1 VLVTP
6 AQKVPFDVT
15 ALWRAKAVR
24 IKLVLK
30 TSPFYA
36 GTLIAGFYPSMFPV
50 TDPIQLS
57 KVDISTLNQL
67 NGPKTH
73 ASDNQESVVSIP
85 FRYPYGFVEA
95 PGNCLGQYI
104 VKVQNRLRTGAS
116 NQNNVNLTLF
126 AQIDS
131 SEFKIPEMV
140 PAALYTSHK
149 FDQDIKTYQVHSKP
163 QSGITTRIK
172 STGQVS
178 INDPIMKMK
187 PAMLC
192 AGQGL
197 VSEPRIK
204 QFQDHPIDLVQ
215 LRKRFKTAMEILE
228 QPLGKGATINFAI
241 GITDLMLNAFGEM
254 TNMFMLNRGSLIVK
268 IVPYATPKSG
278 ATLGDQGFRNNLR
291 FKASL
296 IFPTATGAP
305 QELTQLEIQKDYN
318 GGAHY
323 FNIDEPGE
331 VYIPFFSPLF
341 VATFYDDNP
350 DPFLQ
355 QHGILNIEATNF
367 NINDD
372 VILNF
377 EVITALGDDYT
388 CGVFIGTSTDNM
400 PIPTKRNAF
409 VKTIRSR
416 PQSGFCPRPLETCT
430 IGTPIELYAGHKKD
444 VPPPLPADNDRILE
458 KIRLQKIL
466 TRGQEQRILNACADG
481 NLNNEQIEVVR
492 RDPYLKMILREVASL
507 PQAGVIEFIDKAI
520 ETTLPV
526 VETLD
531 ELANLLDAHPITYQR
546 YPITTRKLGYTV
558 PTDLVQYVERLLTT
572 NHNGLSLSD
581 KETYGADKETDIYN
595 LCQNVLSLFDSM
607 TWETSDTNGSLL
619 FSTNVGP
626 GIPSEYKTSPPMDV
640 LAHKFHYWNG
650 SVIYIFDVIASKM
663 HKGQLTVS
671 FHPNRTEA
679 PASLK
684 EATQQYF
691 TSFDLS
697 DGRATVALQ
706 IPYLQKKQYL
716 PTYTPNTGVYDPT
729 NCFNGVIC
737 LWVQNALRAASTV
750 SDIVDINVYKAAGKD
765 FKFEVYGSNLLPDI
779 SVQQKQKAPFTA
791 VLLPTNKFFQKK

>member
-1 VLVTP
+1 
-6 AQKVPFDVT
+6 
-15 ALWRAKAVR
+15 
-24 IKLVLK
+24 
-30 TSPFYA
+30 
-36 GTLIAGFYPSMFPV
+36 
-50 TDPIQLS
+50 
-57 KVDISTLNQL
+57 
-67 NGPKTH
+67 
-73 ASDNQESVVSIP
+73 
-85 FRYPYGFVEA
+85 
-95 PGNCLGQYI
+95 
-104 VKVQNRLRTGAS
+104 
-116 NQNNVNLTLF
+116 
-126 AQIDS
+126 
-131 SEFKIPEMV
+131 
-140 PAALYTSHK
+140 
-149 FDQDIKTYQVHSKP
+149 
-163 QSGITTRIK
+163 
-172 STGQVS
+172 
-178 INDPIMKMK
+178 
-187 PAMLC
+187 
-192 AGQGL
+192 
-197 VSEPRIK
+197 
-204 QFQDHPIDLVQ
+204 
-215 LRKRFKTAMEILE
+215 
-228 QPLGKGATINFAI
+228 
-241 GITDLMLNAFGEM
+241 
-254 TNMFMLNRGSLIVK
+254 
-268 IVPYATPKSG
+268 
-278 ATLGDQGFRNNLR
+278 
-291 FKASL
+291 
-296 IFPTATGAP
+296 
-305 QELTQLEIQKDYN
+305 
-318 GGAHY
+318 
-323 FNIDEPGE
+323 
-331 VYIPFFSPLF
+331 
-341 VATFYDDNP
+341 
-350 DPFLQ
+350 
-355 QHGILNIEATNF
+355 
-367 NINDD
+367 
-372 VILNF
+372 
-377 EVITALGDDYT
+377 
-388 CGVFIGTSTDNM
+388 
-400 PIPTKRNAF
+400 
-409 VKTIRSR
+409 
-416 PQSGFCPRPLETCT
+416 
-430 IGTPIELYAGHKKD
+430 
-444 VPPPLPADNDRILE
+444 
-458 KIRLQKIL
+458 
-466 TRGQEQRILNACADG
+466 
-481 NLNNEQIEVVR
+481 
-492 RDPYLKMILREVASL
+492 
-507 PQAGVIEFIDKAI
+507 
-520 ETTLPV
+520 
-526 VETLD
+526 LD